1 MTDFKIAYQTKEKKL
16 ESYYNENYF
25 LAKPEIWVH
34 NIQKSDDIIIIG
46 NSSVFERMPLLSMV
60 AKIKSKLAIGG
71 SPNDLEE
78 EFTAEIYR
86 NLPPKTKPP
95 VLISIIINMNLI
107 DV

>member
-1 MTDFKIAYQTKEKKL
+1 MTDFKISYQTKERKL
-16 ESYYNENYF
+16 DSHYNENYF

-60 AKIKSKLAIGG
+60 SKIKSKLAIGG

-78 EFTAEIYR
+78 EFSADIYR
-86 NLPPKTKPP
+86 DLPPKMKPP